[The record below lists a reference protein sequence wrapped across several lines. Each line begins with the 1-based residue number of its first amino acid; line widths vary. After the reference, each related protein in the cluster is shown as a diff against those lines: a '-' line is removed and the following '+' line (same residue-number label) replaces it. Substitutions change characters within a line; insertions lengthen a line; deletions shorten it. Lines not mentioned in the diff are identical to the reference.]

1 MLHEVDKT
9 LTNRALEVEGILL
22 SSGIR
27 KEEDF
32 SEFQLVNSALMLTS
46 APEVYVEIRSQA
58 GEALWASENLAGKS
72 IPTTSQALSA
82 ESLIE
87 NVLQPDGLKLRRF
100 TKQIRLGEGGRVVL
114 VLAESL
120 THLDAALQGSIGRTI
135 LLGFVVLTLTGI
147 LGNLAFRGIFH
158 PLRKLVDATETVV
171 STGDVTRRVPVY
183 QDSDPEIKRTA
194 VAFNSLLER
203 VEQLLEVAKR
213 LLADTSHELRNPL
226 TVLMTDLDL
235 LKKDLTAEQRDEV
248 ISEAQSTVRRL
259 NRLVSDLLLLSRTE
273 AKSETLALE
282 EVDVAKFTER
292 VAGRFSRAQNGGGK
306 VVVEESTDSLVAW
319 LNRER
324 TEQILI
330 NLFENGTRY
339 SGQQEIRV
347 KVYLEGDEIVISV
360 RDKGCGIAPEEHE
373 RIFHRFYRVSHS
385 RDRYSGGTGLGLPVA
400 RALARQQNGDIRV
413 VSALEKGADFQ
424 VRFPRALG
432 V

>member
-1 MLHEVDKT
+1 M
-9 LTNRALEVEGILL
+9 A
-22 SSGIR
+22 
-27 KEEDF
+27 
-32 SEFQLVNSALMLTS
+32 
-46 APEVYVEIRSQA
+46 
-58 GEALWASENLAGKS
+58 
-72 IPTTSQALSA
+72 
-82 ESLIE
+82 
-87 NVLQPDGLKLRRF
+87 
-100 TKQIRLGEGGRVVL
+100 
-114 VLAESL
+114 
-120 THLDAALQGSIGRTI
+120 
-135 LLGFVVLTLTGI
+135 
-147 LGNLAFRGIFH
+147 
-158 PLRKLVDATETVV
+158 
-171 STGDVTRRVPVY
+171 TGDVTRRVPVY

-194 VAFNSLLER
+194 VAFNALLER

-226 TVLMTDLDL
+226 TVLMTDLDM
-235 LKKDLTAEQRDEV
+235 LKKDLTTEQRDEV
-248 ISEAQSTVRRL
+248 IAEAQGTVRRL

-273 AKSETLALE
+273 AKSEALPLE

-292 VAGRFSRAQNGGGK
+292 VAGRFSRSQKGEGK
-306 VVVEESTDSLVAW
+306 VVVETSEDSLVAW

-339 SGQQEIRV
+339 SGQQEIHV

-360 RDKGCGIAPEEHE
+360 KDEGCGIAPEEHE

-400 RALARQQNGDIRV
+400 RALARQQNGDIKV
-413 VSALEKGADFQ
+413 VSALDQGADFQ